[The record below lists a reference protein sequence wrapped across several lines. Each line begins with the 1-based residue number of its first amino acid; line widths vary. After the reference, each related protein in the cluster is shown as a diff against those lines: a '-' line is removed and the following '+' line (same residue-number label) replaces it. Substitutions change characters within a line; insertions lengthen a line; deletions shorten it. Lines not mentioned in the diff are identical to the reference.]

1 MMNGDTSKAKRCILV
16 DGTSYVYRAFF
27 ALPPLTSPQG
37 DPTGAVYGVV
47 NMLKRLSKTTPADLC
62 VVVFDPPGPTTR
74 HQLFPDYK
82 ANRSAA
88 PDDLHA
94 QMTPTF
100 DLIKAYGWPV
110 VSVPGIEADDVIGT
124 LARQALSLDYEVLIS
139 TGDKDFA
146 QLVQPG
152 LTLVNT
158 MQNTQLDVSGV
169 IKKFGVRPDQI
180 IDYLALVGDSADNI
194 PGVEKVGPK
203 TAVKWLDQWN
213 SLNDIMAHADQF
225 PGKVGDNLRNTLTQ
239 LPLYQ
244 TLVTIDTHIDLPV
257 QIAQC
262 HMSEPDLPALNIQL
276 AALGFKSWLAQLEHM
291 SPPDLSLKTS
301 SNARAT
307 SSDASKQV
315 PLNVIDDLTAWQ
327 HWARALKQAPAWV
340 LSCQTQN
347 ASSWKSDLLGLAMA
361 IPDQSAVYVSFD
373 QTSPAFKD
381 QVLKDLERFLSDS
394 TVCVVGHQF
403 KYDWQVLLAQ
413 GLEISA
419 HIEDIELMSYVLNGA
434 ETRHD
439 LDTLSAH
446 YLSQD
451 TDVAT
456 PMVAVSEDTKD
467 DSAHHVAAAEC
478 AWIIAQ
484 LYSKLSV
491 AVDAL
496 PHARRILTTLDQPL
510 LPILA
515 RMEQAGVLLAVSQLK
530 ALSVSFAAEIE
541 SLETQVHQLAKIE
554 FNLAS
559 PKQLRAVLYDQL
571 KLPITKKTPSGEAS
585 TSESVLLHLAD
596 QGHLL
601 PGLILRHR
609 HLSKL
614 KNTYTDR
621 LPEQVDAHNRV
632 HCVYHQALTA
642 TGRLSSQQP
651 NLQNIPIRTAEGLK
665 IRRAFIA
672 PSGYCLLSADYS
684 QVELRIMAHLSK
696 DVGLCRAFEQDLD
709 IHAATAAQLFNCPL
723 DAVIDLQRRQA
734 KTVNFGLIYGMSAF
748 GLASQLKI
756 GRAQAAHMIDAYFE
770 QFPEVQAF
778 MAEIREIA
786 KAQGYVE
793 TILGRRIRL
802 PRPQGARQAGAIMR
816 AAINAPMQGSA
827 ADLIKSAMIA
837 IQTQLD
843 QQGLDARMILQVHD
857 ELVFE
862 VHTSVIEPVKAL
874 VASCMEQAMPLSVPL
889 RVNMGVADH
898 WADAHG

>member
-1 MMNGDTSKAKRCILV
+1 MKGDASKAKRCILV

-47 NMLKRLSKTTPADLC
+47 NMLKRLSNTTPADVC

-74 HQLFPDYK
+74 HEWFPDYK

-100 DLIKAYGWPV
+100 DLIQAYGWPV
-110 VSVPGIEADDVIGT
+110 VSVPGVEADDVIGT

-152 LTLVNT
+152 LTLINT

-203 TAVKWLDQWN
+203 TAVKWLAQWH
-213 SLNDIMAHADQF
+213 SLDEIIAHADQF
-225 PGKVGDNLRNTLTQ
+225 PGKVGDNLRNTLPQ

-244 TLVTIDTHIDLPV
+244 KLVTIDTHIDLPV
-257 QIAQC
+257 QIAAC
-262 HMSEPDLPALNIQL
+262 HMSPPDLPALKAQL
-276 AALGFKSWLAQLEHM
+276 SALGFKSWLAQLEHA
-291 SPPDLSLKTS
+291 SPPDPTS
-301 SNARAT
+301 NSTSHTDTTSADTSNH
-307 SSDASKQV
+307 V
-315 PLNVIDDLTAWQ
+315 PLNVIDDLKAWQ
-327 HWARALKQAPAWV
+327 HCVRALEQASAWV
-340 LSCQTQN
+340 LSCHTED
-347 ASSWKSDLLGLAMA
+347 AHSWRSDLWGLAMA
-361 IPDQSAVYVSFD
+361 IPDQWAAYVSFD
-373 QTSPAFKD
+373 PASPDFKE
-381 QVLKDLERFLSDS
+381 QVLKDLERLLSDS

-403 KYDWQVLLAQ
+403 KYDWQVLSAQ
-413 GLEISA
+413 GLEVSA
-419 HIEDIELMSYVLNGA
+419 HIEDIELMSYVLSGA
-434 ETRHD
+434 DTRHD
-439 LDTLSAH
+439 LDALAAH
-446 YLSQD
+446 YLSPASG
-451 TDVAT
+451 VSA
-456 PMVAVSEDTKD
+456 PMVETTVKRQD
-467 DSAHHVAAAEC
+467 DSAHHAAEC
-478 AWIIAQ
+478 AWTIAQ
-484 LYSKLSV
+484 LYSKL
-491 AVDAL
+491 AVEVEAL
-496 PHARRILTTLDQPL
+496 PRARQLLNALDQPL

-515 RMEQAGVLLAVSQLK
+515 RMEQAGVLLDVAHLK
-530 ALSVSFAAEIE
+530 ALSASFSTEIE
-541 SLETQVHQLAKIE
+541 SLEAQAHQWAKST

-559 PKQLRAVLYDQL
+559 PKQLRAILYDEL
-571 KLPITKKTPSGEAS
+571 KLPITKKTPSGEPS
-585 TSESVLLHLAD
+585 TSESVLAHLAE
-596 QGHLL
+596 QGHAL
-601 PGLILRHR
+601 PDLILRHR

-621 LPEQVDAHNRV
+621 LPEQVDAQHRV
-632 HCVYHQALTA
+632 HCIYQQALTA

-651 NLQNIPIRTAEGLK
+651 NLQNIPIRTTEGMN

-709 IHAATAAQLFNCPL
+709 IHTATAAQLFNCPL

-756 GRAQAAHMIDAYFE
+756 DRAQASQMIDAYFE
-770 QFPEVQAF
+770 QFQGVQAF

-802 PRPQGARQAGAIMR
+802 PRPQGARQSGAIMR

-827 ADLIKSAMIA
+827 ADLIKAAMIA